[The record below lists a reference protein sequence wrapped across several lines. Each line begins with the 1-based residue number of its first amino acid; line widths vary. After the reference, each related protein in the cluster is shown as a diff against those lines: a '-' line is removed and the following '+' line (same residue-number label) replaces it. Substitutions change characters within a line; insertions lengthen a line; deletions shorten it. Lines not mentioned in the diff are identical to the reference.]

1 MIFELIKEKIIR
13 YENEWRLICDMSSQY
28 FDPKDIFT
36 DFWTYGKVV
45 EFIRSIMMIMEMKI
59 SEEDEKNCEY
69 AKLAGIPVIRTSQP
83 KYGLKINKVL

>member
-1 MIFELIKEKIIR
+1 
-13 YENEWRLICDMSSQY
+13 MSSRY
-28 FDPKDIFT
+28 FAPKDIFT

-45 EFIRSIMMIMEMKI
+45 EFIRSIMMIMKI
-59 SEEDEKNCEY
+59 SEEDEKICEY